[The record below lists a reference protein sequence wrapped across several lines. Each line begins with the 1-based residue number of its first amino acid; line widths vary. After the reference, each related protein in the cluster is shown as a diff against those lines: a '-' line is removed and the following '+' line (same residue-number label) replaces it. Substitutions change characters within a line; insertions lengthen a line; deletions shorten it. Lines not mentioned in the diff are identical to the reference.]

1 MGHKNKKAAPKAN
14 SGESVQTK
22 TAEVQEQ
29 PTTTPDG
36 STAGIAPVGA
46 GAGATITESQSI
58 TVTNQTSE
66 VLQRSAMSSEEKQY
80 LDAIGMKDDQL
91 GELIKKPTERINKW
105 FGSALAHETKAKEE
119 RRLAQSEFN
128 THIAYYYEVKQRLL
142 NPKYR
147 PDLNTGQERTEED
160 NLNNFG
166 AKDWQQ
172 FNANCMAYSLQHAN
186 AKLKEFA
193 KSQGLLTDDG
203 DNIDDVETEEAEG
216 GNRPEPRRT
225 EDPTAQKRYEHIAT
239 AAMSLAT
246 ENPEDEVAKQILAA
260 AEHQPAPLMP
270 VPPDVYTEV
279 LSFVTKIASLA
290 IDDEIKADAKRL
302 LGKMLLHRPAPDP
315 VKVLDAAQQE
325 EQRKRSKRLARKNGV
340 ALGSATYNPPI
351 NGTAEH
357 AEVSMQ
363 PKQPTIPVTSA
374 KRFSWTESKM
384 GDVTELVIMDGKKVY
399 DFYRPDEIQEM
410 QAVIERLNAEAA
422 AGASGTPM
430 AAD

>member
-1 MGHKNKKAAPKAN
+1 MSRKTKKAAPDAT
-14 SGESVQTK
+14 SGKSVQTE
-22 TAEVQEQ
+22 TAESQEQ
-29 PTTTPDG
+29 PTTTRDG
-36 STAGIAPVGA
+36 STAGIAPVGV
-46 GAGATITESQSI
+46 GADVLTTETQSI
-58 TVTNQTSE
+58 TVTSQTSE
-66 VLQRSAMSSEEKQY
+66 VLQRSAMSPEEKQY
-80 LDAIGMKDDQL
+80 LAAIGMKDAEL
-91 GELIKKPTERINKW
+91 GEVIKNPTERINQW
-105 FGSALAHETKAKEE
+105 FGSAIAHETKAKEE
-119 RRLAQSEFN
+119 RRLAQKEFN

-160 NLNNFG
+160 NLKNFE

-315 VKVLDAAQQE
+315 AKVLNAAQQE
-325 EQRKRSKRLARKNGV
+325 EQRKRSKRLARKNGG
-340 ALGSATYNPPI
+340 ALGSATYNPPT
-351 NGTAEH
+351 NSTAEQ
-357 AEVSMQ
+357 AEAAMQ
-363 PKQPTIPVTSA
+363 LKQEAIPVTTA
-374 KRFSWTESKM
+374 KRFWWTESKM
-384 GDVTELVIMDGKKVY
+384 GDLTELVIMDGKKVY
-399 DFYRPDEIQEM
+399 ECYPIDALQEV
-410 QAVIERLNAEAA
+410 QAVIEKLNAEAG
-422 AGASGTPM
+422 GASVMSM